1 MFYPSNAFILKRFS
15 HQAFLSNRE
24 LIGYDREGIAEVEG
38 IDLTGGGLFTED
50 ALDGEAVVVQLTCV
64 AVAHLTAGGITV
76 AALLPCKAVGL
87 VVDKVVFAVRTEVQA
102 VNDTLDKHGFVL
114 VKRLCLRCCEDV
126 GGKEHV
132 ESELTVQLLC
142 RNHLVNKS
150 AVAECLNL
158 LKADKLHILVGQVF
172 VIGKDFGA
180 EPELLRFLPQLFAV
194 AASALAAYQLWGF
207 SVGMGNR
214 QKSLFWSW
222 CAAYFCLAAAPGN
235 HIVFI
240 TLGLWHLLS
249 HPVLHLPPVE
259 EPEPIPEEI
268 AESET

>member
-1 MFYPSNAFILKRFS
+1 MKKIYSYANYFVAAAGVLSALLRAWVFSTGTDFNGLYPGG
-15 HQAFLSNRE
+15 HPGW
-24 LIGYDREGIAEVEG
+24 IGYVVITLALLAGLVLLSRTEEQDSTWQRNFPRPTILQGAGYALAGVG
-38 IDLTGGGLFTED
+38 VLVYGLSLSANADLLQQASYWSCFLCG
-50 ALDGEAVVVQLTCV
+50 
-64 AVAHLTAGGITV
+64 
-76 AALLPCKAVGL
+76 AALLMLSAQAFFHKPPVALAYPVICL
-87 VVDKVVFAVRTEVQA
+87 YFA
-102 VNDTLDKHGFVL
+102 L
-114 VKRLCLRCCEDV
+114 
-126 GGKEHV
+126 
-132 ESELTVQLLC
+132 
-142 RNHLVNKS
+142 
-150 AVAECLNL
+150 
-158 LKADKLHILVGQVF
+158 QVF